1 MLYEIYARFNFVNL
15 SIDQFYKGADRAE
28 CIANIESAFNQ
39 SLAESW
45 EILSEGPING

>member
-1 MLYEIYARFNFVNL
+1 MTYEIYVRFNFLNL
-15 SIDQFYKGADRAE
+15 QIDKYFRGADRAA
-28 CIANIESAFNQ
+28 CIADMEAAFNQ